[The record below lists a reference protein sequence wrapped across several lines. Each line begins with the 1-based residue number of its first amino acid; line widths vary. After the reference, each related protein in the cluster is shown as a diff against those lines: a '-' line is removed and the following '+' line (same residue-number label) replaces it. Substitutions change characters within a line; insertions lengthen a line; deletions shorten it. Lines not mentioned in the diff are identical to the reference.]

1 MHLAAGA
8 TPERG
13 DAASGAEPAVTERM
27 PADDWARLAG
37 LPWHAPLETW
47 PEHGVVPLTL
57 RRGESRHPVLFVER
71 EGQRY
76 AIKETSPGAAERE
89 IAALDQLRTRPVRTI
104 APVGWVVVPDAPIVV
119 DEIAGHPVYIS
130 GDRGYCVTRL
140 AERVLPNSILYRYPF
155 TDENKRLLW
164 NAVVELLL
172 GLHET
177 GVYWGDPSLANVLIA
192 FGDRRLAA
200 VMADAETAEI
210 VPGRLAEGLRRQDL
224 DALLESLE
232 WQAEDIRLARD
243 LPDDQQLVTAGDAAY
258 IRAQYTA
265 LRSAHEAEAERAH
278 TLYGRVRLVRQRIQR
293 LAELGYSVLGQVPL
307 TAHPLGEVEAQIEA
321 EDGAPIGWP
330 ATPGQG
336 MDVATVRRG
345 WYAQRIFELL
355 GVRVPDR
362 YAARIYEHINVHKWL
377 LSEHAGTD
385 VGMEAAVRDWRERVH
400 TPLMVFLASYA
411 PEADRNTRFAMYVA
425 ILDHTWRMS
434 ERQLRPVTLE
444 EGAMDYALARSRRE
458 LTRMGTPPLTAED
471 Y

>member
-1 MHLAAGA
+1 MCTYPHTRRAWALGQARRTMNLAAGA

-13 DAASGAEPAVTERM
+13 DAASGAAPAVTERM

-119 DEIAGHPVYIS
+119 DEIAGHPVYVS

-172 GLHET
+172 GLHEA

-200 VMADAETAEI
+200 GMAGARTAERGA
-210 VPGRLAEGLRRQDL
+210 GRLAEGLRRQDL

-232 WQAEDIRLARD
+232 WQAQDNPLPPHP
-243 LPDDQQLVTAGDAAY
+243 PDDQKPVTA
-258 IRAQYTA
+258 
-265 LRSAHEAEAERAH
+265 
-278 TLYGRVRLVRQRIQR
+278 
-293 LAELGYSVLGQVPL
+293 
-307 TAHPLGEVEAQIEA
+307 
-321 EDGAPIGWP
+321 
-330 ATPGQG
+330 
-336 MDVATVRRG
+336 RG
-345 WYAQRIFELL
+345 GPF
-355 GVRVPDR
+355 
-362 YAARIYEHINVHKWL
+362 
-377 LSEHAGTD
+377 
-385 VGMEAAVRDWRERVH
+385 
-400 TPLMVFLASYA
+400 
-411 PEADRNTRFAMYVA
+411 
-425 ILDHTWRMS
+425 
-434 ERQLRPVTLE
+434 
-444 EGAMDYALARSRRE
+444 
-458 LTRMGTPPLTAED
+458 TPPPYTPPRVSPPAGAGPR
-471 Y
+471 

>member
-1 MHLAAGA
+1 MCTHLHTRRAWVVGEARRTMHVAAGT

-13 DAASGAEPAVTERM
+13 DATSGAAPAVMERM
-27 PADDWARLAG
+27 PADDWERLAG

-57 RRGESRHPVLFVER
+57 GRGQSGLPVLFVGR

-76 AIKETSPGAAERE
+76 AIKEASHGAAERE

-119 DEIAGHPVYIS
+119 DEIAGHPVYVS
-130 GDRGYCVTRL
+130 GDRAYCVTRL
-140 AERVLPNSILYRYPF
+140 AEHVLPNSILYRYPF

-172 GLHET
+172 GLHEA

-265 LRSAHEAEAERAH
+265 LRFAHEAEAERAH

-293 LAELGYSVLGQVPL
+293 LAGPWDNVLGPGAL
-307 TAHPLGEVEAQIEA
+307 TPPPPGGGQAPNEA
-321 EDGAPIGWP
+321 EGCAP
-330 ATPGQG
+330 
-336 MDVATVRRG
+336 
-345 WYAQRIFELL
+345 
-355 GVRVPDR
+355 
-362 YAARIYEHINVHKWL
+362 
-377 LSEHAGTD
+377 
-385 VGMEAAVRDWRERVH
+385 
-400 TPLMVFLASYA
+400 
-411 PEADRNTRFAMYVA
+411 
-425 ILDHTWRMS
+425 
-434 ERQLRPVTLE
+434 LRPAAAPRPGDGPWT
-444 EGAMDYALARSRRE
+444 
-458 LTRMGTPPLTAED
+458 
-471 Y
+471 